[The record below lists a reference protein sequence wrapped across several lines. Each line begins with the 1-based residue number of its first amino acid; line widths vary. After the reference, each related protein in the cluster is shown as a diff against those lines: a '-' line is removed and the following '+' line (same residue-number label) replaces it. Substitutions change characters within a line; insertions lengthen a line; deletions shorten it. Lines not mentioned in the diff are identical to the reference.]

1 MLIKYFTCSL
11 FATFCFAHAN
21 HFWTCFEGIYI
32 IINNNYEQLIIF
44 KEAYIYLN
52 EPIKID
58 KKFKKS
64 KKCYVLIYKKKHMKK
79 EKNIAPMEFAEYF
92 RKPGISEN
100 SKVYWNER
108 HCYI

>member
-44 KEAYIYLN
+44 QEADIYLN

-58 KKFKKS
+58 KKLKKA
-64 KKCYVLIYKKKHMKK
+64 KNVMFWFIIKTY
-79 EKNIAPMEFAEYF
+79 EK
-92 RKPGISEN
+92 RKG
-100 SKVYWNER
+100 
-108 HCYI
+108 HCSNGLCRIF